1 VFRDF
6 NGQPLNGGE
15 AQTGAAPEFK
25 DNLWFGLTSNIF
37 TASLFDPT
45 NHNENLNPELG
56 GISRNSDV
64 EWTDLVTLTNQTS
77 TSLTIQSQNAF
88 FRIVERVSSP

>member
-1 VFRDF
+1 MSVGLRNGRLCDRPGHIGTEVYPHAVVLRVFRDF
-6 NGQPLNGGE
+6 NGQPLNGGD

-45 NHNENLNPELG
+45 NHNENLNP
-56 GISRNSDV
+56 
-64 EWTDLVTLTNQTS
+64 
-77 TSLTIQSQNAF
+77 
-88 FRIVERVSSP
+88 